1 MGKAVTCIGG
11 RMLTTFRG
19 DQSRG
24 ARDTASLS
32 HESQNINYRNPI
44 PKDIP
49 AIATITPDIFAT
61 AFPSKDPVLVDG
73 R

>member
-1 MGKAVTCIGG
+1 
-11 RMLTTFRG
+11 MLMPFRG

-44 PKDIP
+44 PNDIP
-49 AIATITPDIFAT
+49 AFATIKPDIFAT
-61 AFPSKDPVLVDG
+61 AFPSKDLILVPG
-73 R
+73 